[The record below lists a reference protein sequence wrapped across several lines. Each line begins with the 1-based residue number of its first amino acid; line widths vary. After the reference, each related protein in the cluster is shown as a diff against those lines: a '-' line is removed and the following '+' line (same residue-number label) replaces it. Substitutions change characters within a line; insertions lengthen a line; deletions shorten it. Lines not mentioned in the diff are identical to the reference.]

1 MTNVLDLDRINLSGS
16 ATTRD
21 DAIREVGKLL
31 VDAGSVTQAYADAMF
46 DREASV
52 STYMGNFLAI
62 PHGTNEAKDG
72 ILSSALAI
80 IRYDEPIDWKGSPVR
95 FVVGIAGKGDD
106 HLGILSGIAIA
117 FSDEATVEK
126 LQAASTPQEI
136 ADLGDW
142 MAKRFAG
149 DRQDA

>member
-1 MTNVLDLDRINLSGS
+1 MTNVLDLDRIKLAGD

-31 VDAGSVTQAYADAMF
+31 VDAGAVTQAYADAMF
-46 DREASV
+46 DREESV

-72 ILSSALAI
+72 IVSSALAI
-80 IRYDEPIDWKGSPVR
+80 IRYDEPIDWDGNPVR

-126 LQAASTPQEI
+126 LQAASSPQQV
-136 ADLGDW
+136 ADLIDL
-142 MAKRFAG
+142 
-149 DRQDA
+149 DA

>member
-1 MTNVLDLDRINLSGS
+1 MTNVLDLDRIKLSGA

-31 VDAGSVTQAYADAMF
+31 VDSGSVTQAYADAMF

-52 STYMGNFLAI
+52 STYMGNLLAI

-80 IRYDEPIDWKGSPVR
+80 IRYDAPIDWNGNPVR

-117 FSDEATVEK
+117 FSDEATVAK
-126 LQAASTPQEI
+126 LQAASSPQEI
-136 ADLGDW
+136 ADLIDL
-142 MAKRFAG
+142 
-149 DRQDA
+149 DA

>member
-1 MTNVLDLDRINLSGS
+1 MTNVLELDRIKLSGD

-52 STYMGNFLAI
+52 STYMGNLLAI

-72 ILSSALAI
+72 ILSSALAVV
-80 IRYDEPIDWKGSPVR
+80 RYDSPIDWDGNPVR

-126 LQAASTPQEI
+126 LGAAATPQEF
-136 ADLGDW
+136 ADLIDL
-142 MAKRFAG
+142 
-149 DRQDA
+149 DA

>member
-16 ATTRD
+16 ARTRD

-52 STYMGNFLAI
+52 STYMGNLLAI
-62 PHGTNEAKDG
+62 PHGTNEAKEG
-72 ILSSALAI
+72 ILNSALAVV
-80 IRYDEPIDWKGSPVR
+80 RYDEPIDWDGNPVR

-117 FSDEATVEK
+117 FSDEDTVAK
-126 LQAASTPQEI
+126 LGAASTPQEF
-136 ADLGDW
+136 ADLIDL
-142 MAKRFAG
+142 
-149 DRQDA
+149 DA

>member
-1 MTNVLDLDRINLSGS
+1 MTNVLDLDRIKLSGES
-16 ATTRD
+16 RTRD
-21 DAIREVGKLL
+21 DAIREVGAML
-31 VDAGSVTQAYADAMF
+31 VNAGAVTQAYADAMF

-52 STYMGNFLAI
+52 STYMGNLLAI

-72 ILSSALAI
+72 ILSSALAV
-80 IRYDEPIDWKGSPVR
+80 IRYDEPLDWDGNPVR

-126 LQAASTPQEI
+126 LQVAATPQEL
-136 ADLGDW
+136 ADLIDI
-142 MAKRFAG
+142 
-149 DRQDA
+149 DA

>member
-1 MTNVLDLDRINLSGS
+1 MTNVLDLDRIKLSGA

-31 VDAGSVTQAYADAMF
+31 VDSGSVTQAYADAMF
-46 DREASV
+46 DREESV

-80 IRYDEPIDWKGSPVR
+80 IRYDAPIDWNGNPVR

-117 FSDEATVEK
+117 FSDEATVAK
-126 LQAASTPQEI
+126 LQAASSPQEI
-136 ADLGDW
+136 ADLIDL
-142 MAKRFAG
+142 
-149 DRQDA
+149 DA

>member
-1 MTNVLDLDRINLSGS
+1 MTNVLDLDRIKLSGD

-31 VDAGSVTQAYADAMF
+31 VDSGSVTQAYADAMF
-46 DREASV
+46 DREESV

-80 IRYDEPIDWKGSPVR
+80 IRYDQPIDWNGNPVR

-126 LQAASTPQEI
+126 LQAASSPQEI
-136 ADLGDW
+136 ADLIDL
-142 MAKRFAG
+142 
-149 DRQDA
+149 DA

>member
-1 MTNVLDLDRINLSGS
+1 
-16 ATTRD
+16 
-21 DAIREVGKLL
+21 
-31 VDAGSVTQAYADAMF
+31 
-46 DREASV
+46 
-52 STYMGNFLAI
+52 MGNFLAI
-62 PHGTNEAKDG
+62 PHGTNEAKNG

-80 IRYDEPIDWKGSPVR
+80 IRYDEPIDWNGNPVR

-136 ADLGDW
+136 ADLIDL
-142 MAKRFAG
+142 
-149 DRQDA
+149 DA

>member
-16 ATTRD
+16 ARTRD

-72 ILSSALAI
+72 IVSSSLAV
-80 IRYDEPIDWKGSPVR
+80 IRYDEPIDWGGNPVR

-117 FSDEATVEK
+117 FSDEDTVAK
-126 LQAASTPQEI
+126 LEAASTPQQF
-136 ADLGDW
+136 ADLIDL
-142 MAKRFAG
+142 
-149 DRQDA
+149 DA

>member
-1 MTNVLDLDRINLSGS
+1 MTNVLDLDRIKLSGD
-16 ATTRD
+16 AATRD

-52 STYMGNFLAI
+52 STYMGNLLAI

-72 ILSSALAI
+72 ILTSALAF
-80 IRYDEPIDWKGSPVR
+80 IRYDAPIDWDGNPVR

-117 FSDEATVEK
+117 FSDEATVAK
-126 LQAASTPQEI
+126 LQTASSPQEI
-136 ADLGDW
+136 ADLIDL
-142 MAKRFAG
+142 
-149 DRQDA
+149 DA

>member
-1 MTNVLDLDRINLSGS
+1 MTNVLDLDRIKLSGD

-31 VDAGSVTQAYADAMF
+31 VDAGAVTQAYADAMF
-46 DREASV
+46 DREESV
-52 STYMGNFLAI
+52 STYMGNLLAI

-72 ILSSALAI
+72 IVTSALAI
-80 IRYDEPIDWKGSPVR
+80 IRYDEPIDWDGNPVR

-117 FSDEATVEK
+117 FSDDATVEK
-126 LQAASTPQEI
+126 LQAASTAQEI
-136 ADLGDW
+136 ADLIDL
-142 MAKRFAG
+142 
-149 DRQDA
+149 DA